1 MIEKSPLIL
10 CNKKCYKKFAAIL
23 IVCQRWCHSEK
34 PKLSINFWS
43 RRDFDLQSF
52 WKVILFEGVSVEKVT
67 LHAFSGIQYHL

>member
-52 WKVILFEGVSVEKVT
+52 WKVIFFEGVSVEKVT
-67 LHAFSGIQYHL
+67 LHAFSGTQYHL